1 MMLKGLF
8 SLLCLWLA
16 TVGAI
21 TVTTSSSSYVVDTGS
36 SYNFVVTISRTNCD
50 ITSIR
55 FYGSEYQDQGT
66 FSHIGSG
73 LGSGTAVSGQTDD
86 IATCELRS

>member
-1 MMLKGLF
+1 MMLKCLF
-8 SLLCLWLA
+8 SFLCLWLA
-16 TVGAI
+16 TVSAI

-36 SYNFVVTISRTNCD
+36 SYNFIVTISRTNCD

-73 LGSGTAVSGQTDD
+73 LGSGTAVSGQTNA
-86 IATCELRS
+86 IYEPRR

>member
-1 MMLKGLF
+1 MMLKCLF
-8 SLLCLWLA
+8 SFLCLWLA
-16 TVGAI
+16 TVSAI

-36 SYNFVVTISRTNCD
+36 SYNFIVTISRTNCD

-73 LGSGTAVSGQTDD
+73 LGSGTAVSGQNN
-86 IATCELRS
+86 ATCEP